1 MGPLANKNCR
11 PTFGHELVF
20 TTGKFNGSSLTILG
34 RNAMFHPVRKMPII
48 GGTGSLQ
55 LACGFVQAKTH
66 FLNLPSGDA
75 IVSVEYHAA
84 AIHYLLIRAPIA
96 DKQWVWETVHVVE
109 QQQFVGTLQFHT
121 LFGIEPGCYIDD
133 SFAIDYNYTLGS
145 PKPFLRRLDLEKQ
158 WVWETVHVVE
168 QQQFVGTLQ
177 FHTLFGIEPGCY
189 IDDSFA
195 IDYNYTLGS
204 PKPFL
209 RRLDLEVLDISLE
222 GTLRVNYPMSW
233 WCPYGR
239 STPNVS
245 LASSP
250 FVFSKL
256 RNIFLAMGCDS
267 LAYLMSSDVSN
278 SLLRSIYGGCMSV
291 CVKDTIQSNGSSC
304 NGIGCCKTTITYISR
319 VDFERT
325 EDCKYASLVDQK
337 WFEENITN
345 HFEVRKMSH
354 VPVVLN
360 WEINANLFSLVTGSS
375 NSSHSTCQFANRSSS
390 LGNMSST
397 FTCSCDSGFEGNP
410 YFVDGCQDIDEC
422 ANLEVCSFY
431 DLRYPCVNVLGGYY
445 CDPVSDH
452 KSRNKIIIIGIS
464 TGITG
469 LLFLFIG
476 GWWSYK
482 VVKKRKNIKRKE
494 KFFKRN
500 GGLLLQQ
507 QLSSS
512 EVAVEKNTKLF
523 NSKDLEK
530 ATDNFN
536 VNRILGQGG
545 QGTVYK
551 GMLIDGKIVAV
562 KKSKVIDEGKLEEF
576 VNEVVI
582 LSQINHRNV
591 VKLLGC
597 CLETEVPLLVYEFI
611 PNGTLSQYLYDQNE
625 EFPTTWDM
633 RLRIATEVAEALFYL
648 HSAASTPIF
657 HRDIKTTN
665 ILLDDKYRAKVADF
679 GTSRSIAVD
688 QTHLT
693 TVVQGTFGYLDPE
706 YFQSSQYTEKSDVYS
721 FGVVLVELLTGEKAI
736 SSTRTK
742 ECRSLATYLIHSM
755 EENNLFDIDDT
766 RVMKDAKQEEIIA
779 VANLAKMCLN
789 LNRKERPTMKEVAKQ
804 LEAIQTLQKTPNV
817 QQNYEEIEYVRT
829 EMHEQW
835 DDVSTSTMSGANN
848 GVASS
853 SGSRPLLSF

>member
-1 MGPLANKNCR
+1 MGTRKRDMGMTVGMVVLLWSMN
-11 PTFGHELVF
+11 VF
-20 TTGKFNGSSLTILG
+20 TKAVGLGNSS
-34 RNAMFHPVRKMPII
+34 
-48 GGTGSLQ
+48 
-55 LACGFVQAKTH
+55 C
-66 FLNLPSGDA
+66 SG
-75 IVSVEYHAA
+75 AA
-84 AIHYLLIRAPIA
+84 AVCGNVTIPYP
-96 DKQWVWETVHVVE
+96 
-109 QQQFVGTLQFHT
+109 
-121 LFGIEPGCYIDD
+121 FGIEPGCYIDD
-133 SFAIDYNYTLGS
+133 WFAI
-145 PKPFLRRLDLEKQ
+145 
-158 WVWETVHVVE
+158 
-168 QQQFVGTLQ
+168 
-177 FHTLFGIEPGCY
+177 GC
-189 IDDSFA
+189 
-195 IDYNYTLGS
+195 NNTLGS

-233 WCPYGR
+233 WCPR
-239 STPNVS
+239 NETKNATESAANVS

-250 FVFSKL
+250 FFFSKS
-256 RNIFLAMGCDS
+256 RNIFIAMGCGN
-267 LAYLMSSDVSN
+267 LA
-278 SLLRSIYGGCMSV
+278 LLRSSDGSIGGCMSV
-291 CVKDTIQSNGSSC
+291 CYEDAIHSNASSC
-304 NGIGCCKTTITYISR
+304 NGLDCCKTTIPSDLDVFTADVSGKYGNFTSAK
-319 VDFERT
+319 
-325 EDCKYASLVDQK
+325 DCNYGSLVDQK
-337 WFEENITN
+337 WFEENLTN
-345 HFEVRKMSH
+345 HIEVKKMSQ

-360 WEINANLFSLVTGSS
+360 WEINESLSSLVMET
-375 NSSHSTCQFANRSSS
+375 NSSDSTCQLANGSSL
-390 LGNMSST
+390 LGNMSTT
-397 FTCSCDSGFEGNP
+397 FTCTCDHGFEGNP
-410 YFVDGCQDIDEC
+410 YLVDGCQDIDEC
-422 ANLEVCSFY
+422 TNLELCNFY
-431 DLRYPCVNVLGGYY
+431 DLRYHCVNVPGRYY
-445 CDPVSDH
+445 CDPVLDH

-464 TGITG
+464 TGIG

-512 EVAVEKNTKLF
+512 EVTVEKTTKLF

-551 GMLIDGKIVAV
+551 GMLTDGKIVAV

-576 VNEVVI
+576 INEVVI

-591 VKLLGC
+591 VKLHGC

-625 EFPTTWDM
+625 EFLATWDM
-633 RLRIATEVAEALFYL
+633 RLQIATEVAGALFYL
-648 HSAASTPIF
+648 HSAASTPIY

-693 TVVQGTFGYLDPE
+693 TIVQGTFGYLDPE
-706 YFQSSQYTEKSDVYS
+706 YFQSSQFTEKSDVYS

-755 EENNLFDIDDT
+755 EENNLFDIIDA

-789 LNRKERPTMKEVAKQ
+789 LNRKERPIMKEVTKQ

-817 QQNYEEIEYVRT
+817 QQTYEEVEYVRT
-829 EMHEQW
+829 EMYEQW
-835 DDVSTSTMSGANN
+835 DDVSTSTMSGADS
-848 GVASS
+848 GLAST

>member
-1 MGPLANKNCR
+1 MGM
-11 PTFGHELVF
+11 TVGMVF
-20 TTGKFNGSSLTILG
+20 LLWSMNVFIEAVGLGNSS
-34 RNAMFHPVRKMPII
+34 
-48 GGTGSLQ
+48 
-55 LACGFVQAKTH
+55 C
-66 FLNLPSGDA
+66 SG
-75 IVSVEYHAA
+75 AA
-84 AIHYLLIRAPIA
+84 AVCGNVTIPYP
-96 DKQWVWETVHVVE
+96 
-109 QQQFVGTLQFHT
+109 
-121 LFGIEPGCYIDD
+121 FGIEPGCYIDD
-133 SFAIDYNYTLGS
+133 SFAIDCNNTLGS
-145 PKPFLRRLDLEKQ
+145 PKPFLRK
-158 WVWETVHVVE
+158 
-168 QQQFVGTLQ
+168 
-177 FHTLFGIEPGCY
+177 
-189 IDDSFA
+189 
-195 IDYNYTLGS
+195 
-204 PKPFL
+204 
-209 RRLDLEVLDISLE
+209 LDLEVLDISLE

-239 STPNVS
+239 STLNVS

-256 RNIFLAMGCDS
+256 RNIFVAMGCANV
-267 LAYLMSSDVSN
+267 AYLLSSDGSN
-278 SLLRSIYGGCMSV
+278 SSLSIYGGCMSV
-291 CVKDTIQSNGSSC
+291 CEKDTIQSNGSSC
-304 NGIGCCKTTITYISR
+304 NGIGCCKTTIPSDLDVFTTNIQSMGR
-319 VDFERT
+319 ASFERT
-325 EDCKYASLVDQK
+325 EDCKYAFLVDQK
-337 WFEENITN
+337 WFEENLTS
-345 HFEVRKMSH
+345 HFEVQKMSH

-360 WEINANLFSLVTGSS
+360 WEINANLSSLVMGS

-410 YFVDGCQDIDEC
+410 YLVDGCQ
-422 ANLEVCSFY
+422 
-431 DLRYPCVNVLGGYY
+431 
-445 CDPVSDH
+445 
-452 KSRNKIIIIGIS
+452 GIS
-464 TGITG
+464 TGIIG

-494 KFFKRN
+494 KFFKQN

-512 EVAVEKNTKLF
+512 EVTVEKTTKLF
-523 NSKDLEK
+523 NSKDSEK

-545 QGTVYK
+545 HGTVYK

-562 KKSKVIDEGKLEEF
+562 KKSKVIDEGKLEDF
-576 VNEVVI
+576 INEVVI

-597 CLETEVPLLVYEFI
+597 CLETKVPLLVYEFI
-611 PNGTLSQYLYDQNE
+611 PNGTLSQYLYEQNE
-625 EFPTTWDM
+625 EFPATWEM
-633 RLRIATEVAEALFYL
+633 RLRIATEVAGALFYL
-648 HSAASTPIF
+648 HSAASTPIY

-706 YFQSSQYTEKSDVYS
+706 YFQSSQFTEKSDVYS
-721 FGVVLVELLTGEKAI
+721 FGVVLVELLTGEKPI
-736 SSTRTK
+736 SFTRAK

-755 EENNLFDIDDT
+755 EENNLFDIIDA

-779 VANLAKMCLN
+779 IANLAKMCLN
-789 LNRKERPTMKEVAKQ
+789 LNGKKRPTMKEVAMQ
-804 LEAIQTLQKTPNV
+804 LEAVQTLQKTPNV
-817 QQNYEEIEYVRT
+817 QQSCEEVEYVRT

-835 DDVSTSTMSGANN
+835 DDVSTSTMSGADS

-853 SGSRPLLSF
+853 SRSRPLLSF